1 MDWISD
7 WVGGEERGR
16 SEGRWGINEWMKFG
30 DEVRMGMRFA
40 GVRMSVKW
48 ASEES
53 SQRSD

>member
-16 SEGRWGINEWMKFG
+16 SEGRWGINEWMKLG

-40 GVRMSVKW
+40 GVRMSVKC

-53 SQRSD
+53 NQRSD